1 MTGPAILNK
10 PPVVVFTDL
19 DGTLLDHDSY
29 AFDAAQPALALLA
42 AHHIPVVPVTSKTLA
57 ELTPL
62 MQAMQLS
69 GAAIAE
75 NGAVIKRA
83 DGGIDCAMDIE
94 HAHAALR
101 ALPSELREGV
111 YCFSDMGVAEIAALT
126 GLTQDA
132 AALAAKRDA
141 TEPFL
146 WRGADDAPP
155 PALAAHF
162 LAHGLELTRGGR
174 FFHIVPPRDK
184 AAAMGALLADYDAP
198 PQSWALGDGPNDVAM
213 LLAAN
218 RGALIANPH
227 VDTKALLPDGHTL
240 YLSKATGPSGW
251 RDAIEVFLAQEFG

>member
-1 MTGPAILNK
+1 M
-10 PPVVVFTDL
+10 VFSDL

-29 AFDAAQPALALLA
+29 AFDAALPALAQLA
-42 AHHIPVVPVTSKTLA
+42 ARDIPVVPVTSKTLA
-57 ELTPL
+57 ELAPL

-83 DGGIDCAMDIE
+83 DGVIDAAMGSE
-94 HAHAALR
+94 HVHAALG
-101 ALPSELREGV
+101 ALPSELRDGV
-111 YCFSDMGVAEIAALT
+111 YCLADMDVAGIAALT

-146 WRGADDAPP
+146 WRGAGDAPP
-155 PALAAHF
+155 PALAAH
-162 LAHGLELTRGGR
+162 LAEYGLRLTRGGR

-184 AAAMGALLADYDAP
+184 AVAMGALLADYDAL

-213 LLAAN
+213 LLAAT

-227 VDTKALLPDGHTL
+227 VDTKALLPAGHTL
-240 YLSKATGPSGW
+240 YLSTAHGPSGW

>member
-1 MTGPAILNK
+1 M
-10 PPVVVFTDL
+10 VFSDL

-29 AFDAAQPALALLA
+29 AFDAALPALAQLA
-42 AHHIPVVPVTSKTLA
+42 ARDIPVVPVTSKTLA
-57 ELTPL
+57 ELAPL

-83 DGGIDCAMDIE
+83 DGVIDAAMGIE
-94 HAHAALR
+94 HVHAALG
-101 ALPSELREGV
+101 ALPSELRDGV
-111 YCFSDMGVAEIAALT
+111 YCFADMGVAGIAALT

-146 WRGADDAPP
+146 WRGAGDAPL
-155 PALAAHF
+155 PALAAH
-162 LAHGLELTRGGR
+162 LAEYGLRLTRGGR

-184 AAAMGALLADYDAP
+184 AAAMGALLADYDAL

-213 LLAAN
+213 LLAAT

-227 VDTKALLPDGHTL
+227 VDAKALLPAGHTL
-240 YLSKATGPSGW
+240 YLSTAHGPSGW